1 VSSKN
6 FKKGFFNELAKLAA
20 QLADHHALPDVAH
33 NFDDFSITKQRTASG
48 YNAGLTFHDRRPII
62 HVLDKAGRGNWFY
75 QSQYGTGGK
84 PRGLWYP
91 VGGVVASGP
100 NLHDDG
106 WIIKGNVDTDPGY
119 GRPDLARL
127 GDAVNRRMPKDPGEL
142 SAFFKRLSGD
152 KDRLTPEELINSPA
166 FQKRIYAHTP
176 DGSHPYDHSAWFL
189 QDWKNRHLTPV
200 WGSRKIQPTIAH
212 TKLGFFNEL
221 RKLAAD
227 KVPHGVL
234 AHRNKLYVGVNH
246 GRPVEIADRRLVDRI
261 KRHGKNFGY
270 FLEGPRDSVTAVDHA
285 QPLFNLK
292 GVDDYAGSWDDD
304 RMRRLKS
311 VGLKAH
317 NFSPLATNV
326 DVNWSSIGQKMIDP
340 NKSILDSLTGMSN
353 QAPWF
358 KSVGLPVT
366 RDHLTDYLT
375 QASEG
380 VKNNENFAQWA
391 ASKKATPR
399 NVRKFLTTLE
409 RYSWPDNWNTD
420 KYESGA
426 HRLAMMETRER
437 DAHTIDH
444 MGPGVYFAGSGHLKS
459 IADELTRRKLKYKL
473 MGGSEI
479 G

>member
-1 VSSKN
+1 MN
-6 FKKGFFNELAKLAA
+6 ALRFGFFDELC
-20 QLADHHALPDVAH
+20 
-33 NFDDFSITKQRTASG
+33 
-48 YNAGLTFHDRRPII
+48 
-62 HVLDKAGRGNWFY
+62 
-75 QSQYGTGGK
+75 
-84 PRGLWYP
+84 
-91 VGGVVASGP
+91 
-100 NLHDDG
+100 
-106 WIIKGNVDTDPGY
+106 
-119 GRPDLARL
+119 
-127 GDAVNRRMPKDPGEL
+127 
-142 SAFFKRLSGD
+142 
-152 KDRLTPEELINSPA
+152 
-166 FQKRIYAHTP
+166 
-176 DGSHPYDHSAWFL
+176 
-189 QDWKNRHLTPV
+189 
-200 WGSRKIQPTIAH
+200 
-212 TKLGFFNEL
+212 
-221 RKLAAD
+221 KLAAD

-234 AHRNKLYVGVNH
+234 MYGDKMYVGVNH
-246 GRPVEIADRRLVDRI
+246 GHPVEISDPELVDRI
-261 KRHGKNFGY
+261 KAHGKQHGY
-270 FLEGPRDSVTAVDHA
+270 FFEGPKDSINPVDRT

-292 GVDDYAGSWDDD
+292 RLEDYAGSWDDD

-380 VKNNENFAQWA
+380 VKNNKNFAQWA

-459 IADELTRRKLKYKL
+459 IADELARRKLRYKL